1 MGRVYTRVAL
11 TGTPMSGETWTKI
24 VEVISPILFKD
35 DGTAVFAV
43 LDGGSIPGLL
53 EKLHAVPRLEFVC
66 LYAGEI
72 KPELAK
78 VAPYLVRLEPNSEFA
93 KWVLREGWGK
103 HWGVFV
109 VAPADFLAMRRH
121 LRRFLIVHTTDGK
134 TVLLPL
140 LRPARAAALS
150 PHLHRRGTGGVLRP
164 HPNLDRGRGRPQ
176 RGPALQCRRRQAGSA
191 QRRPEAG
198 IAPGGGARLR
208 RPTALTEFAR
218 RRQPPFS

>member
-1 MGRVYTRVAL
+1 MD
-11 TGTPMSGETWTKI
+11 KI
-24 VEVISPILFKD
+24 VEAISPILFKD

-109 VAPADFLAMRRH
+109 VEPADFLAMRRH

-134 TVLLPL
+134 PFYF
-140 LRPARAAALS
+140 RYYDPR
-150 PHLHRRGTGGVLRP
+150 VLRP
-164 HPNLDRGRGRPQ
+164 YLPTCTAGELAEFF
-176 RGPALQCRRRQAGSA
+176 GPIRTWIAEGEDPSAVLRFNVAAGKLV
-191 QRRPEAG
+191 PHKDDLKLG
-198 IAPGGGARLR
+198 
-208 RPTALTEFAR
+208 
-218 RRQPPFS
+218 

>member
-1 MGRVYTRVAL
+1 MD
-11 TGTPMSGETWTKI
+11 KI
-24 VEVISPILFKD
+24 VEAISPILFKD

-134 TVLLPL
+134 PFYFRYYDPRVLRNYLPTCDREQLEQMFGPAASYVAEADQPGVLLCFRL
-140 LRPARAAALS
+140 KSGALAVERKDLAAGAEI
-150 PHLHRRGTGGVLRP
+150 RR
-164 HPNLDRGRGRPQ
+164 
-176 RGPALQCRRRQAGSA
+176 
-191 QRRPEAG
+191 
-198 IAPGGGARLR
+198 
-208 RPTALTEFAR
+208 
-218 RRQPPFS
+218 

>member
-1 MGRVYTRVAL
+1 MD
-11 TGTPMSGETWTKI
+11 KI
-24 VEVISPILFKD
+24 VEAISPILFKD

-134 TVLLPL
+134 PFYF
-140 LRPARAAALS
+140 RYYDPR
-150 PHLHRRGTGGVLRP
+150 VLRP
-164 HPNLDRGRGRPQ
+164 YLPTCTAEELREFFGPIRTWIAEGEDPRALLRFNL
-176 RGPALQCRRRQAGSA
+176 AAGKLVP
-191 QRRPEAG
+191 RKDDLKVE
-198 IAPGGGARLR
+198 
-208 RPTALTEFAR
+208 
-218 RRQPPFS
+218 